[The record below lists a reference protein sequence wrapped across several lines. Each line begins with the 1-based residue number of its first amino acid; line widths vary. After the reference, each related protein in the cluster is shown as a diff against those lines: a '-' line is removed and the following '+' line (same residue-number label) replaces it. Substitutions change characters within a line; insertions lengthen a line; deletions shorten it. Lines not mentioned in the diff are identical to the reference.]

1 MSILTLDVG
10 GAGEIDV
17 ICEAAGHAPPREVGG
32 RRYTALGR
40 ERSTIRAE
48 LMVVP
53 VVIRQLTQLDVRAV
67 RSLFANGAHVV
78 CNGEVFNNALA
89 DVICSGEITD
99 EAEVGTDG
107 GDALYWVINLTLSEV
122 RNASTVLWVTPP

>member
-10 GAGEIDV
+10 GLALDV
-17 ICEAAGHAPPREVGG
+17 DCEEAGHAAPRVVGEK
-32 RRYTALGR
+32 RYTALGR
-40 ERSTIRAE
+40 ERSMERAE

-53 VVIRQLTQLDVRAV
+53 VVIRELTQLDVRAV
-67 RSLFANGAHVV
+67 RALFANGAQVV
-78 CNGEVFNNALA
+78 CNGVVFNNGLA

-99 EAEVGTDG
+99 DAEVGTDD
-107 GDALYWVINLTLSEV
+107 GDDLYWIINITLSEV